1 MDAPRPRSLDAAVVA
16 FAARLRAE
24 GLEPPAGHA
33 LVALRALE
41 AVDVADREE
50 TRLALRAVFPSR
62 PEELPIFDR
71 AFDRFWAAR
80 PPRMPA
86 VNEVPLPPDRRD
98 PPVARTDGARA
109 EPRVLAGLAPL
120 AETLREW
127 AEGEAAE
134 DDDARLDTAALSDI
148 EVVAEKDFST
158 FTPDELPAIRRL
170 TRRLARRLAGRLGRR
185 RVAGRRGAV
194 DLRRTLRRN
203 LGKGEVIE
211 LAYRRRAPRPPRLVV
226 LCDVSGSM
234 DLYSRFLVQFLHALA
249 GAFAG
254 LEVFTFS
261 TRLTRVTPC
270 LRARSFA
277 QSLAALATV
286 TDWSG
291 GTRIGEC
298 IDRFVR
304 EWGRRHLGRR
314 TVVII
319 LSDGWDTGDP
329 DLLAG
334 ALSAIRRRGS
344 RLVWLNPLLGQPD
357 YAPETRGMAAALPL
371 VHAFLPAHNLASLAR
386 LERALR
392 I

>member
-1 MDAPRPRSLDAAVVA
+1 MDTPRPRSLDAAVVA

-24 GLEPPAGHA
+24 GLELPAGHA

-62 PEELPIFDR
+62 PEELPLFDR
-71 AFDRFWAAR
+71 AFERFWAAR
-80 PPRMPA
+80 PARMPA
-86 VNEVPLPPDRRD
+86 VNEVPLPPDRPA
-98 PPVARTDGARA
+98 PPVVRTDAARA
-109 EPRVLAGLAPL
+109 DPRVLAGLAPL

-127 AEGEAAE
+127 AEGEASE

-158 FTPDELPAIRRL
+158 FTADELPAIGRL

-203 LGKGEVIE
+203 LGKGELIE
-211 LAYRRRAPRPPRLVV
+211 LAYRRRAPRPPRLVA

-261 TRLTRVTPC
+261 TRLTRVTPH
-270 LRARSFA
+270 LKGRTFA

-298 IDRFVR
+298 VDRFVR
-304 EWGRRHLGRR
+304 EWGARHLGRR
-314 TVVII
+314 TIVII
-319 LSDGWDTGDP
+319 LS
-329 DLLAG
+329 
-334 ALSAIRRRGS
+334 
-344 RLVWLNPLLGQPD
+344 
-357 YAPETRGMAAALPL
+357 
-371 VHAFLPAHNLASLAR
+371 
-386 LERALR
+386 
-392 I
+392 